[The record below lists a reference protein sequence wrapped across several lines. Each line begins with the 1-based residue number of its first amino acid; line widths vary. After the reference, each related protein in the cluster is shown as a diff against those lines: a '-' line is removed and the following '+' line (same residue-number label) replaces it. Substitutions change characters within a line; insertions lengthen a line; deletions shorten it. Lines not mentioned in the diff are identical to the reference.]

1 MKNDNVLANISESSQ
16 VKDLLVT
23 INGIGLRPQNIIDI
37 QINFSEL
44 SKGRLSL
51 LDIYNISEFAPLTNA
66 IMNISYKDSA
76 DILYT
81 GTFIVTEV
89 NTMRLKSNDI
99 NIIIKFEDVAV
110 NVLRSTYISKA
121 YSNMTMLKMLEDIF
135 TTRGLPGI
143 FIHDKNDF
151 VYEHFVFP
159 ANISLLEFIE
169 KHKNYSNFRTY
180 QDRAGLTL
188 VSRNLLEFANLPSTV
203 EPIFTLNYNPNN
215 PFWNILEYDAKTSQK
230 TVLTAAKGLMNRVDY
245 SSIQFN
251 PEDVSIE
258 RAYSTQQINKGMGMG
273 SITLPSLIKT
283 SGNKQI
289 DSLFHNEIIGDVSD
303 YRDIINNNHT
313 VTIAVQGLNVSRLYT
328 KIQLFLPRPKYVQ
341 TQEGDETFG
350 VQGVVTEV
358 IDKIIGGIYMQFLTI
373 QTSDFKA
380 GAEDVWK

>member
-1 MKNDNVLANISESSQ
+1 
-16 VKDLLVT
+16 
-23 INGIGLRPQNIIDI
+23 
-37 QINFSEL
+37 
-44 SKGRLSL
+44 
-51 LDIYNISEFAPLTNA
+51 
-66 IMNISYKDSA
+66 
-76 DILYT
+76 
-81 GTFIVTEV
+81 
-89 NTMRLKSNDI
+89 
-99 NIIIKFEDVAV
+99 
-110 NVLRSTYISKA
+110 
-121 YSNMTMLKMLEDIF
+121 
-135 TTRGLPGI
+135 
-143 FIHDKNDF
+143 
-151 VYEHFVFP
+151 
-159 ANISLLEFIE
+159 
-169 KHKNYSNFRTY
+169 
-180 QDRAGLTL
+180 
-188 VSRNLLEFANLPSTV
+188 
-203 EPIFTLNYNPNN
+203 
-215 PFWNILEYDAKTSQK
+215 
-230 TVLTAAKGLMNRVDY
+230 MNRVDY

-358 IDKIIGGIYMQFLTI
+358 IDKIIGGVYMQFLTI